1 MRTISTTILSRL
13 LFHIPSM
20 SVRRLACINCCDIA
34 QNLRDHLKGVPVP
47 DSKDNLGI
55 SDYLEEGKVEDPNN
69 DYFNVILIFHNVC
82 RDSMGLR
89 RLVLSM
95 VEILEQCQKVLSN
108 LKIHKV
114 SKPLG
119 FKNLVYLNEK
129 AADFSKDSGR

>member
-20 SVRRLACINCCDIA
+20 SVRRLACIDCDDIA

-55 SDYLEEGKVEDPNN
+55 SDFLEEGKVEDPNN
-69 DYFNVILIFHNVC
+69 EYFNVILRFYNMY
-82 RDSMGLR
+82 RDLTGLR
-89 RLVLSM
+89 RQVLSL
-95 VEILEQCQKVLSN
+95 VELQEHCQKVLTN
-108 LKIHKV
+108 RKIHKV

-119 FKNLVYLNEK
+119 FKNLVYLNE
-129 AADFSKDSGR
+129 